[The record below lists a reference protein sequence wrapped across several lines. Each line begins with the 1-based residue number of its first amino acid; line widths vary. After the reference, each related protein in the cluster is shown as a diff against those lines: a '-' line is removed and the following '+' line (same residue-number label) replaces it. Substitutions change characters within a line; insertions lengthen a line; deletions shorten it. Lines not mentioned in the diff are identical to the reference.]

1 MTKSESEIIKW
12 NTENWAAKS
21 RFIVAWQIR
30 KNREKALGSMDS
42 IQNKN
47 KARRELKDLF
57 DRKENNVYQVRGWD
71 GKKRQREN
79 TL

>member
-1 MTKSESEIIKW
+1 MTKSEYEIIKW

-42 IQNKN
+42 T
-47 KARRELKDLF
+47 
-57 DRKENNVYQVRGWD
+57 
-71 GKKRQREN
+71 KKQK
-79 TL
+79 